1 MNDDTKGSPGAT
13 RARKGCGSGGAS
25 MHPSSQVIVGLLV
38 VVLGVLFLLDNLDIV
53 EFRHAIGFWPL
64 AFMIGGSMILFGN
77 GPRSGSYVGVV
88 LIAVGALMTVGRMGF
103 FYISWDTLWPLAMIA
118 LGGLVLYRS
127 VGPGRVDRVSLAKG
141 PDGAA
146 ANADDVVDIVAV
158 LGGFERRVGSKD
170 FRGGEITAIMGGC
183 MLDLREAS
191 IVKEAVINV
200 FTIWGGINIKVPPDW
215 TVVLNGTPVMGGFA
229 EKTAT
234 PPDNGKRLVIRGYAV
249 MGGVEVRN

>member
-1 MNDDTKGSPGAT
+1 MNEDTKGAAGA
-13 RARKGCGSGGAS
+13 SGGAGTA
-25 MHPSSQVIVGLLV
+25 HASSQVILGLLV
-38 VVLGVLFLLDNLDIV
+38 VGLGVLFLLDNLDIF

-64 AFMIGGSMILFGN
+64 AFIVAGLVALFGN
-77 GPRSGSYVGVV
+77 GPRSGNYVGAV
-88 LIAVGALMTVGRMGF
+88 LVGVGVLMILGRMGF
-103 FYISWDTLWPLAMIA
+103 LYVSWDTLWPLALIA

-127 VGPGRVDRVSLAKG
+127 VGPGRVGGVSLAKG
-141 PDGAA
+141 PDGGT

-183 MLDLREAS
+183 MLDLRDAG

-215 TVVLNGTPVMGGFA
+215 TVVLNGTPLMGGFT

-234 PPDNGKRLVIRGYAV
+234 PPDGTRRLVIRGYAI